1 MTEGQTLFL
10 VLILVYL
17 SDCLIWVKRESV
29 ALVSVW
35 GGRWRVTVPPSWLG
49 NAKGGL
55 LFLNPVPPAGGI
67 FLSHLLPVSISPPGI
82 CAYNLQTLPSEAR
95 SPEQTG
101 QYLPFNQ
108 IKSAATEGV
117 YLLVNNEKFAKCA
130 TPGQAKMLAQLV
142 REVIKTSK
150 RERVVRAWVQQ
161 QFALD
166 QAAARLEEGKTVIEP
181 VQELGLILF
190 MFLFV
195 FTPALMSMFGLMSLI
210 IPVALVMVI
219 LAVLTGV
226 MFYRAHKQ
234 LFPSEGSER
243 FENLV
248 KMILCPP
255 VSIRAADVLT
265 RNLLAGYSPVV
276 VASVL
281 AGAGE
286 QQFVRAFVLDLQ
298 HPLKHE
304 VVDQA
309 AEQTM
314 RWAVNVCLEQIKQG
328 RYLKPEDLL
337 APSTRE
343 QDSLSY
349 CPRCHCQYVV
359 REGDCPDCP
368 GVELITFE

>member
-35 GGRWRVTVPPSWLG
+35 GGRWRVTEPPSWLG

-55 LFLNPVPPAGGI
+55 LFLNPVPPAGRI
-67 FLSHLLPVSISPPGI
+67 FLSHLLPVSISPSGI

-349 CPRCHCQYVV
+349 CPRCRCQYVV
-359 REGDCPDCP
+359 SEGDCPDCP